1 MHELPK
7 LDYAYDALE
16 PHIDAKTM
24 EIHYTK
30 HHATYV
36 QKLND
41 AVKGTK
47 YEKMDVDEILKK
59 LSEVPENI
67 RTAVRNHGGGHSNH
81 RMFWKMMSPVGGGSP
96 TGKVADAIAKDFGGF
111 DRFKEQF
118 TAAALSRFGSGWAWL
133 VSNKGK
139 LEITST
145 ANQDSPLSDAKTPIL
160 GLDLWEHSFYLKH
173 QWRKADYVAVWWE
186 VVNWKEV
193 EKRLA

>member
-81 RMFWKMMSPVGGGSP
+81 RMFWKMMSPAGGGEP
-96 TGKVADAIAKDFGGF
+96 TGKVADAITKDFGGF

-118 TAAALSRFGSGWAWL
+118 TAAALGRFGSGWAWL

>member
-24 EIHYTK
+24 EIHHSK

-81 RMFWKMMSPVGGGSP
+81 RMFWKMMSPAGGGKPS
-96 TGKVADAIAKDFGGF
+96 GKVAEAIEKDFGGF
-111 DRFKEQF
+111 DKFKEQF
-118 TAAALSRFGSGWAWL
+118 TAAALGRFGSGWAWL

>member
-24 EIHYTK
+24 EIHHSK

-118 TAAALSRFGSGWAWL
+118 TAAALGRFGSGWAWL